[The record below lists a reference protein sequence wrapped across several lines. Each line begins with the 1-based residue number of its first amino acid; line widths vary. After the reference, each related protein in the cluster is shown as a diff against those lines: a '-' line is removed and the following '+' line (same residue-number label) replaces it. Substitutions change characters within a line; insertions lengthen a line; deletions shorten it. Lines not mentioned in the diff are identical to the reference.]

1 MERCGHCDTRGH
13 GAQSPSGW
21 HGRNGRTVWTVA
33 SLCVE
38 NHVDGAGIML
48 AKCAPQTSNI
58 DTLYTCTYCFTL
70 STSRK
75 SVDLHFEHLALD
87 TLI

>member
-1 MERCGHCDTRGH
+1 MERCGHCDTCGH

-21 HGRNGRTVWTVA
+21 HGRKGRTVWTVA

-48 AKCAPQTSNI
+48 AKCALQTW
-58 DTLYTCTYCFTL
+58 TLCT
-70 STSRK
+70 
-75 SVDLHFEHLALD
+75 LALLFYAEYESEVCGF
-87 TLI
+87 TF